1 MSSFADLGLGSAALK
16 AVGDLGYEQPT
27 PVQEKAIPLVL
38 EGRDVI
44 VAAQTG
50 TGKTAAFALPCLD
63 KLEPA
68 GKGAGPAML
77 IITPTRELAAQ
88 IGGVCQ
94 TVAKRTKHSVLTVVG
109 GLSYRPQIEGLRRGC
124 DVLIATPGRLEDLI
138 GQDAA
143 DLSLVTTLVLDE
155 ADRMLDMGFLP
166 SVNRIAA
173 ATNPERQTLLFSA
186 TIDKE
191 VRRVSQRMMR
201 DPELVEVAREGET
214 ADTVK
219 QYVVHIA
226 HAAKPSC
233 LAAVLK
239 EYGGDRVIVFARTRY
254 RAEAAC
260 RRIKKAG
267 FKADVIHSGRSQNQR
282 KKALEQFA
290 ESKIGVL
297 IATDVL
303 SRGIDVDRVSYVVN
317 YDLPETPEDYIH
329 RIGRTGRAGQE
340 GMAISFVSPENK
352 ANLKE
357 IQKLTKQRF
366 EEIEVAGYDKEKAEE
381 EAADRVLQNSL
392 RREKDPEVAQVM
404 KEMAAADKAKRKK
417 QQRAQ
422 ESRERGKSRV
432 DDHSERGKSRGKGP
446 TEQGKKNGHNKKGNN
461 KKGNNAAD
469 DKARSNAKTTGSG
482 SAKAAKGTAKT
493 EKQTTGP
500 KVVKAAKGDTKT
512 AKQTAGSNVAKAEK
526 GIAKSAAKGSAKQSR
541 KQARA
546 SQNDIVA
553 FGEKQ
558 SGIKRKRDRAARM
571 AEDDKYLK
579 RVSAGRPPAKA
590 TGKAAKISAERYE
603 ARLAAVEEDHSQHR
617 RRMKAKYS
625 TAKGTNS
632 KKGDNSKSSDTA
644 RPGYKSGGTKRP
656 GYKSSG
662 TRKHK

>member
-1 MSSFADLGLGSAALK
+1 M
-16 AVGDLGYEQPT
+16 GDLGYEQPT

-63 KLEPA
+63 KLEHA

-77 IITPTRELAAQ
+77 IITPTRELAEQ
-88 IGGVCQ
+88 IGGVFQ
-94 TVAKRTKHSVLTVVG
+94 AVAKRTKHSVLTVVG
-109 GLSYRPQIEGLRRGC
+109 GISYRPQIEGLRRGC

-166 SVNRIAA
+166 SVNRIVA

-191 VRRVSQRMMR
+191 VRRISKRMMR
-201 DPELVEVAREGET
+201 EPELVEVAREGET

-219 QYVVHIA
+219 QYVVHIS

-233 LAAVLK
+233 LTAVLK

-254 RAEAAC
+254 RADAAC
-260 RRIKKAG
+260 RRIRKAG
-267 FKADVIHSGRSQNQR
+267 FKADVIHSSRSQNQR

-303 SRGIDVDRVSYVVN
+303 ARGIDVDRVSYVVN

-352 ANLKE
+352 EALKE
-357 IQKLTKQRF
+357 IQKLTKQRLR
-366 EEIEVAGYDKEKAEE
+366 EIEIADYDKEKAEE
-381 EAADRVLQNSL
+381 EAADRALQNSL

-417 QQRAQ
+417 QKRAQ
-422 ESRERGKSRV
+422 ESREKEKSRRN
-432 DDHSERGKSRGKGP
+432 DHAERGK
-446 TEQGKKNGHNKKGNN
+446 KNDSKKGERA
-461 KKGNNAAD
+461 KKGSNAAEG
-469 DKARSNAKTTGSG
+469 KARPNGKST
-482 SAKAAKGTAKT
+482 KAG
-493 EKQTTGP
+493 
-500 KVVKAAKGDTKT
+500 KV
-512 AKQTAGSNVAKAEK
+512 SKAEK
-526 GIAKSAAKGSAKQSR
+526 ASKTGKAERKTKAGKATTSSHAAKGSAKQSR

-546 SQNDIVA
+546 AQNDIVA

-571 AEDDKYLK
+571 AEDDRYVK
-579 RVSAGRPPAKA
+579 RVSAGRPPVKA

-603 ARLAAVEEDHSQHR
+603 ARLAAVEEDHAQHR

-625 TAKGTNS
+625 TAKGANYKKGTNS
-632 KKGDNSKSSDTA
+632 KKGADSK
-644 RPGYKSGGTKRP
+644 GGGAKRQSEGMKRP

>member
-1 MSSFADLGLGSAALK
+1 M
-16 AVGDLGYEQPT
+16 GDLGYEQPT

-77 IITPTRELAAQ
+77 IITPTRELAEQ

-94 TVAKRTKHSVLTVVG
+94 AVAKRTKHSVLTVVG
-109 GLSYRPQIEGLRRGC
+109 GISYRPQIEGLRRGC

-138 GQDAA
+138 GQDVA

-166 SVNRIAA
+166 SVNRIVA
-173 ATNPERQTLLFSA
+173 ATNSERQTLLFSA

-191 VRRVSQRMMR
+191 VRRISKRMMR
-201 DPELVEVAREGET
+201 EPELVEVAREGET

-219 QYVVHIA
+219 QYVVHIS

-233 LAAVLK
+233 LTAVLK

-254 RAEAAC
+254 RADAAC
-260 RRIKKAG
+260 RRIRKAG

-303 SRGIDVDRVSYVVN
+303 ARGIDVDRVSYVVN

-352 ANLKE
+352 EALEE
-357 IQKLTKQRF
+357 IQKLTKQRLR
-366 EEIEVAGYDKEKAEE
+366 EIEIADYDKEKAEE
-381 EAADRVLQNSL
+381 EAADRALQNSL

-417 QQRAQ
+417 QKRAQ
-422 ESRERGKSRV
+422 ESREKEKSRRN
-432 DDHSERGKSRGKGP
+432 DHAERGK
-446 TEQGKKNGHNKKGNN
+446 KNDSKKGESAKKDERA
-461 KKGNNAAD
+461 KKGSNAAEG
-469 DKARSNAKTTGSG
+469 KARPNGKST
-482 SAKAAKGTAKT
+482 KAG
-493 EKQTTGP
+493 
-500 KVVKAAKGDTKT
+500 KV
-512 AKQTAGSNVAKAEK
+512 SKAEK
-526 GIAKSAAKGSAKQSR
+526 PSKAGKATTSSHAAKGSAKQSR

-546 SQNDIVA
+546 AQNDIVA

-571 AEDDKYLK
+571 AEDDRYVK
-579 RVSAGRPPAKA
+579 RVSAGRPPVKA

-603 ARLAAVEEDHSQHR
+603 ARLAAVEEDHAQHR

-625 TAKGTNS
+625 TAKGSYSKKGTNS
-632 KKGDNSKSSDTA
+632 KKGTDS
-644 RPGYKSGGTKRP
+644 RGGGAKRQSEGIKRP

>member
-1 MSSFADLGLGSAALK
+1 MSSFADLGLGSAALQ
-16 AVGDLGYEQPT
+16 AVGDLDYEQPT
-27 PVQEKAIPLVL
+27 PVQEKTIPLVL

-63 KLEPA
+63 KLEHA

-77 IITPTRELAAQ
+77 IITPTRELAEQ

-94 TVAKRTKHSVLTVVG
+94 AVAKRTKHSVLTVVG
-109 GLSYRPQIEGLRRGC
+109 GISYRPQIEGLRRGC

-166 SVNRIAA
+166 SVNRIVA

-191 VRRVSQRMMR
+191 VRRISKRMMR
-201 DPELVEVAREGET
+201 EPELVEVAREGET

-219 QYVVHIA
+219 QYVVHIS

-233 LAAVLK
+233 LTAVLK

-254 RAEAAC
+254 RADAAC
-260 RRIKKAG
+260 RRIRKAG

-303 SRGIDVDRVSYVVN
+303 ARGIDVDRVSYVVN

-352 ANLKE
+352 EALEE
-357 IQKLTKQRF
+357 IQKLTKQRLR
-366 EEIEVAGYDKEKAEE
+366 EIEIADYDKEKAEE
-381 EAADRVLQNSL
+381 EAADRALQNSL

-417 QQRAQ
+417 QKRAQ
-422 ESRERGKSRV
+422 ESREK
-432 DDHSERGKSRGKGP
+432 EKSRGNDHA
-446 TEQGKKNGHNKKGNN
+446 EQGKKNDSKKGESAKKDERA
-461 KKGNNAAD
+461 KKGSNAAEG
-469 DKARSNAKTTGSG
+469 KARPNGKST
-482 SAKAAKGTAKT
+482 KAG
-493 EKQTTGP
+493 
-500 KVVKAAKGDTKT
+500 KV
-512 AKQTAGSNVAKAEK
+512 SKAEK
-526 GIAKSAAKGSAKQSR
+526 PSKTGKAERKSKAGKATTSSHAAKGSAKQSR

-546 SQNDIVA
+546 AQNDIVA

-571 AEDDKYLK
+571 AEDDRYVK
-579 RVSAGRPPAKA
+579 RVSAGRPPVKA

-603 ARLAAVEEDHSQHR
+603 ARLAAVEEDHAQHR

-625 TAKGTNS
+625 TAKGSYSKKGTNS
-632 KKGDNSKSSDTA
+632 KKGTDS
-644 RPGYKSGGTKRP
+644 RGGGAKRQSEGMKRP